1 MPDNLQIDQLPEVSF
16 IDSLTV
22 DDLRQEMVA
31 DYERYMTQATG
42 SMVSLARASP
52 HRMELYAAAAQLY
65 QAMQYIDRAG
75 KQNLLKYSYGEF

>member
-52 HRMELYAAAAQLY
+52 HQ
-65 QAMQYIDRAG
+65 IGRAHV
-75 KQNLLKYSYGEF
+75 